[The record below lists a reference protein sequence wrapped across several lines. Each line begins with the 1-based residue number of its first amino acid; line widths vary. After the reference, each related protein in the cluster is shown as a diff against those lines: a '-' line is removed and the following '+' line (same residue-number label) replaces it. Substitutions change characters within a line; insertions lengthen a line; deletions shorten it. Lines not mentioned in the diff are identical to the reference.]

1 MTFGMRLLLLAVGAA
16 GTVPAL
22 VMILDLAGRSLSEGF
37 VNLDAALLC
46 GGNAGHLRESNASG
60 Y

>member
-16 GTVPAL
+16 GMVPARFL
-22 VMILDLAGRSLSEGF
+22 ILDLAGRSLSEGF
-37 VNLDAALLC
+37 VNLDAALLRP
-46 GGNAGHLRESNASG
+46 GNIAHSLETNSNG

>member
-1 MTFGMRLLLLAVGAA
+1 
-16 GTVPAL
+16 
-22 VMILDLAGRSLSEGF
+22 MILDLAGRSLSEGF